1 MPIFRLRAVMIDVM
15 MVTMIRNMATL
26 GEIAGYQ
33 QYDGQ
38 RWQHGVFGG
47 NAIRRTLF
55 VVDQAQQKTQRPYA
69 DARRVFH
76 KLLHAFLRMECDCG
90 RNAQRID
97 DGQNGDSGWFSDT
110 VFWLAAVDCLML

>member
-1 MPIFRLRAVMIDVM
+1 MKNADFQTACGDNRRDDGDDDQEHGHV
-15 MVTMIRNMATL
+15 
-26 GEIAGYQ
+26 GKIAGYQ

-55 VVDQAQQKTQRPYA
+55 VVDQAQQKAGRPYA
-69 DARRVFH
+69 DVCGVFH
-76 KLLHAFLRMECDCG
+76 EPLYTRLRMHGDRG

-97 DGQNGDSGWFSDT
+97 DGQNGESDRLSDA
-110 VFWLAAVDCLML
+110 VF